1 MYVIVPLNPT
11 EVWSLA
17 HRINF
22 IFNIVY
28 FSHLYRKRLKN
39 MINEWSY
46 NSLLTLLHAAV
57 GINYIC
63 KVLCSHFY
71 YGVI

>member
-1 MYVIVPLNPT
+1 
-11 EVWSLA
+11 
-17 HRINF
+17 
-22 IFNIVY
+22 
-28 FSHLYRKRLKN
+28 
-39 MINEWSY
+39 MISEWSY